1 MSHLLFSKFFLCTL
15 LLCVVLNLYES
26 TSSSV
31 CSDHRINQDV
41 LTNKCGQTWKE
52 RISSP
57 SQNKN
62 LSYST
67 KVEQQN
73 GVLEYTTQRYGDP
86 KYIYEQNSVKGTLTP
101 NGDVNRV
108 VSNELDNVTKLRNI
122 YSYSGNSIKEDVR
135 TNNVQEN
142 KPPQQPEQPQQR
154 STASPSSKP
163 PRQAVRAPPQL
174 LPSTQPQK
182 QSQKQSQKQA
192 AQRSTSPAAHPV
204 DTSKGGENPIPSI
217 LNELKE
223 TLLIRPQVIETK
235 LKNLEQV
242 LLDKKLI
249 TESKL
254 NEVKEVL
261 SDSELIGKTKKKRNV
276 WKVLKENFLSNPSIR
291 ELMLKELEDILLG
304 NELNTEYILK
314 ILNKNKFSNRLAYL
328 PLLNI
333 FGRFIISKK
342 LMEESKL
349 KELKGVLLSDKPIT
363 EPQLHELKVFLVDIL
378 YNISNINNNVESQ
391 RTDDHDDH
399 MIRAVPREIDA
410 YYFSERFDS
419 TIHVDERYPDHH
431 LLQNVHSFKN
441 RNEFPRTESF
451 NADPFVRRANLK
463 RRENLTLA
471 EDRSRRNIK
480 KDSIYRKNVSQK
492 ADLIRKNELLKKKF
506 LSQADLVRTS
516 ILKRDNTIF
525 LPQYNDPID
534 DNPSIDRREILQ
546 RNELIKKIPIK
557 LEVTPKDQLP
567 EKDVAEK
574 VHVNIAPKDPLPK
587 KDGPEKVHVNIAP
600 KDQLP
605 KKDGPE
611 KVHVNI
617 APKDPLPKKDVAEKV
632 HVNIPLK
639 DPLPKK
645 DMAEKVHVNIP
656 PKDPLP
662 KKDVADKGDKN
673 KIEQITKKKQWTIE
687 IHMSEKKKN
696 DEIITN
702 IKKEKKTTIIS
713 THMCEK
719 TKKGELMDD
728 ILASKNEDERIGKEK
743 VASRKKFIV
752 DVHLQKKEKK
762 GKPVIKEKKWM
773 IKAIMKNIVPKKE
786 LEVLEELPGSRV
798 IDVNVKDPLCPQTQ
812 EAIFESIL
820 ANPLTKPSKRKR
832 RIRLLRKLAIYGIV
846 PTLAIGAIIGFTIGY
861 IHVAPIDV
869 VLDAAALGVRT
880 TVSSVAQGVPQVAS
894 TVGQCAV
901 EAASATLSSSN
912 SFFTIFSNVLFNT
925 AKCALNS
932 TVAAAE
938 VVVESTFNGAA
949 VASSYGTLYGV
960 LQGLFP
966 SFIAVGILVLIYIL
980 FLYLDER
987 GKMEWFHRYRKK
999 FIKKLKRKYNEFKMS
1014 RQRRRRKWY
1023 RKFLSEMDK

>member
-62 LSYST
+62 LPYST
-67 KVEQQN
+67 EVEQQN
-73 GVLEYTTQRYGDP
+73 GVLQYGNQRYADP
-86 KYIYEQNSVKGTLTP
+86 KYICEQNSVKGTLAP

-108 VSNELDNVTKLRNI
+108 VSNELDNATKLRNI
-122 YSYSGNSIKEDVR
+122 YSYSGNSIEEDVR

-154 STASPSSKP
+154 SASSSSTP
-163 PRQAVRAPPQL
+163 PKQAVRSPLQLLQQPPQL
-174 LPSTQPQK
+174 LQQRKK
-182 QSQKQSQKQA
+182 QSQKHA
-192 AQRSTSPAAHPV
+192 AQRSTSTAAPPV
-204 DTSKGGENPIPSI
+204 DTSEGGENPIPSI

-235 LKNLEQV
+235 LKNLEQA

-254 NEVKEVL
+254 NEVKKVL

-349 KELKGVLLSDKPIT
+349 KELKGVLLNDKPIT
-363 EPQLHELKVFLVDIL
+363 ESQLHELKVLLVDIL
-378 YNISNINNNVESQ
+378 YNISNTNNNVKSEK
-391 RTDDHDDH
+391 TDDHDDH
-399 MIRAVPREIDA
+399 KVRGVPREIDA

-451 NADPFVRRANLK
+451 NGDPFVRRANLK
-463 RRENLTLA
+463 RRENLSLA

-546 RNELIKKIPIK
+546 
-557 LEVTPKDQLP
+557 
-567 EKDVAEK
+567 
-574 VHVNIAPKDPLPK
+574 
-587 KDGPEKVHVNIAP
+587 
-600 KDQLP
+600 
-605 KKDGPE
+605 
-611 KVHVNI
+611 
-617 APKDPLPKKDVAEKV
+617 
-632 HVNIPLK
+632 
-639 DPLPKK
+639 
-645 DMAEKVHVNIP
+645 
-656 PKDPLP
+656 
-662 KKDVADKGDKN
+662 
-673 KIEQITKKKQWTIE
+673 
-687 IHMSEKKKN
+687 KN
-696 DEIITN
+696 D
-702 IKKEKKTTIIS
+702 

-728 ILASKNEDERIGKEK
+728 ILASKNEDERIEKEK

-762 GKPVIKEKKWM
+762 GKPVIKKKKWM

-798 IDVNVKDPLCPQTQ
+798 IDVNVQDPLCPQTQ

-820 ANPLTKPSKRKR
+820 ANPLKKPSKRKR

-869 VLDAAALGVRT
+869 FLDSAAVGLKRT
-880 TVSSVAQGVPQVAS
+880 ADLV
-894 TVGQCAV
+894 V
-901 EAASATLSSSN
+901 EGAP
-912 SFFTIFSNVLFNT
+912 
-925 AKCALNS
+925 
-932 TVAAAE
+932 E
-938 VVVESTFNGAA
+938 VVVEFGMCALETTNSALSTFLEGGSLLGALLSVAECTKNAVAGTVSVVANSALEGAA
-949 VASSYGTLYGV
+949 AAASYGTLYGI
-960 LQGLFP
+960 LQIMFP
-966 SFIAVGILVLIYIL
+966 SLIAVGILVLIYIL

-987 GKMEWFHRYRKK
+987 SKMEWFHRYRKK
-999 FIKKLKRKYNEFKMS
+999 FIKKLKRKYNEFTMS
-1014 RQRRRRKWY
+1014 RQRRTRRWY
-1023 RKFLSEMDK
+1023 RKFLSGMDK

>member
-62 LSYST
+62 LPYST
-67 KVEQQN
+67 EVEQQN
-73 GVLEYTTQRYGDP
+73 GVLQYGNQRYADP
-86 KYIYEQNSVKGTLTP
+86 KYICEQNSVKGTLAP

-108 VSNELDNVTKLRNI
+108 VSNELDNATKLRNI
-122 YSYSGNSIKEDVR
+122 YSYSGNSIEEDVR

-154 STASPSSKP
+154 SASSSSTP
-163 PRQAVRAPPQL
+163 PKQAVRSPLQLLQQPPQL
-174 LPSTQPQK
+174 LQQRKK
-182 QSQKQSQKQA
+182 QSQKHA
-192 AQRSTSPAAHPV
+192 AQRSTSTAAPPV
-204 DTSKGGENPIPSI
+204 DTSEGGENPIPSI

-235 LKNLEQV
+235 LKNLEQA

-254 NEVKEVL
+254 NEVKKVL

-349 KELKGVLLSDKPIT
+349 KELKGVLLNDKPIT
-363 EPQLHELKVFLVDIL
+363 ESQLHELKVLLVDIL
-378 YNISNINNNVESQ
+378 YNISNTNNNVKSEK
-391 RTDDHDDH
+391 TDDHDDH
-399 MIRAVPREIDA
+399 KVRGVPREIDA

-451 NADPFVRRANLK
+451 NGDPFVRRANLK
-463 RRENLTLA
+463 RRENLSLA

-546 RNELIKKIPIK
+546 KNELIKKIPIK
-557 LEVTPKDQLP
+557 LEITPKDQLP

-574 VHVNIAPKDPLPK
+574 VHLNVPSKDPLPK
-587 KDGPEKVHVNIAP
+587 KDVAEKVHVNIP
-600 KDQLP
+600 
-605 KKDGPE
+605 
-611 KVHVNI
+611 
-617 APKDPLPKKDVAEKV
+617 PKDPLPKKDVAEKV
-632 HVNIPLK
+632 HVNIPL
-639 DPLPKK
+639 
-645 DMAEKVHVNIP
+645 
-656 PKDPLP
+656 KDPLP

-687 IHMSEKKKN
+687 IHMSEKRKS

-702 IKKEKKTTIIS
+702 IKKEKKTTTIS

-728 ILASKNEDERIGKEK
+728 ILASKNEDERIEKEK

-762 GKPVIKEKKWM
+762 GKPVIKKKKWM

-798 IDVNVKDPLCPQTQ
+798 IDVNVQDPLCPQTQ

-820 ANPLTKPSKRKR
+820 ANPLKKPSKRKR

-869 VLDAAALGVRT
+869 FLDSAAVGLKRT
-880 TVSSVAQGVPQVAS
+880 ADLV
-894 TVGQCAV
+894 V
-901 EAASATLSSSN
+901 EGAP
-912 SFFTIFSNVLFNT
+912 
-925 AKCALNS
+925 
-932 TVAAAE
+932 E
-938 VVVESTFNGAA
+938 VVVEFGMCALETTNSALSTFLEGGSLLGALLSVAECTKNAVAGTVSVVANSALEGAA
-949 VASSYGTLYGV
+949 AAASYGTLYGI
-960 LQGLFP
+960 LQIMFP
-966 SFIAVGILVLIYIL
+966 SLIAVGILVLIYIL

-987 GKMEWFHRYRKK
+987 SKMEWFHRYRKK
-999 FIKKLKRKYNEFKMS
+999 FIKKLKRKYNEFTMS
-1014 RQRRRRKWY
+1014 RQRRTRRWY
-1023 RKFLSEMDK
+1023 RKFLSGMDK